1 MKKVIPIL
9 IAILFPTIQ
18 SSVAQTNYYV
28 DALNGNNANNGAS
41 LISAWKTIQKACNS
55 AIPNS
60 VVQIKAG
67 TYHENIVVTISGTA
81 GNFITI
87 KNYMNDVVLIDGT
100 GTAGTT
106 MLKITNKNFLCFENL
121 TIQNLTVSDAQGILV
136 ETIGSGSS
144 TNLLFKNI
152 VIKNINW
159 TSNPSTMPTS
169 NDNAQGF
176 IAYGGDGGIT
186 NITIDSCKVFSN
198 ILGFSEAMTMDGNV
212 DGFTIKNCEV
222 HDNTN
227 IGIDIAGNYG
237 TSSNPATDHARN
249 GTISNN
255 NCYNNVSN
263 YATSGGIYIDGG
275 KNVTIEKNKCYENG
289 WGIEVGCEENGTTD
303 NITVKNNLIFN
314 NQQAGMAIGGY
325 TTATTGQVL
334 NSTFRNNTFFQNNS
348 LNDGTGELSLTKLSN
363 CTLENNIFYTNNQ
376 NVLMSVDNISPQTNN
391 IFNYNCWFTPSNNAN
406 NITVNWRTS
415 TYTTFTDYKSGTSQ
429 DANSLYS
436 DPNLSNPVLPMP
448 DLHLLPTSACIDDG
462 LPSTMIANGE
472 NDFDGNARIIGGA
485 IDIGAYEFN
494 ITTGINSRNINNNQS
509 YIYPNPFYFQAIIS
523 FNTELINADLKVYN
537 TFGEEIKVV
546 KNIYGREI
554 KINRDELN
562 EGVYFY
568 KIIENNKVF
577 SVGKFIVK

>member
-1 MKKVIPIL
+1 MKKKII
-9 IAILFPTIQ
+9 ITFAILLGTIRYTN
-18 SSVAQTNYYV
+18 AQTNYYV
-28 DALNGNNANNGAS
+28 DALNGNDSNNGIS
-41 LISAWKTIQKACNS
+41 LTSAWKTIQKACNS

-67 TYHENIVVTISGTA
+67 TYHENLVVNVSGTP

-100 GTAGTT
+100 GTTGTT
-106 MLKITNKNFLCFENL
+106 MLQVTNKNDLGFENL
-121 TIQNLTVSDAQGILV
+121 TIQNLTVNNAQGILV
-136 ETIGSGSS
+136 ETAGSGTS

-159 TSNPSTMPTS
+159 TINPSTIPTS

-186 NITIDSCKVFSN
+186 NITIDSCRVFSN
-198 ILGFSEAMTMDGNV
+198 IIGFSEAMSMDGNV
-212 DGFTIKNCEV
+212 NGFTIKNCEI

-249 GTISNN
+249 GTVSENS
-255 NCYNNVSN
+255 CYSNVSN

-275 KNVTIEKNKCYENG
+275 KNVTVEKNKCYENG

-303 NITVKNNLIFN
+303 SVTVKNNLIFN

-363 CTLENNIFYTNNQ
+363 CTLENNIFYTNSQ

-391 IFNYNCWFTPSNNAN
+391 IFNYNCWFTPSNNTN

-415 TYTTFTDYKSGTSQ
+415 TYATFADYKNGASQ
-429 DANSLYS
+429 EVNSIYS
-436 DPNLSNPVLPMP
+436 NPNLNNPVLPMP
-448 DLHLLPTSACIDDG
+448 DLHLLTTSACIDG
-462 LPSTMIANGE
+462 GMPGTIVTNGE
-472 NDFDGNARIIGGA
+472 TDFDENARITGGR
-485 IDIGAYEFN
+485 IDIGAYEFTGTN
-494 ITTGINSRNINNNQS
+494 GINSRNTNNNQS
-509 YIYPNPFYFQAIIS
+509 YIYPDPFYYRAIIS

-554 KINRDELN
+554 KINRDQLN

-568 KIIENNKVF
+568 KIIEDNKVF